1 VNCKFRLK
9 RFIYLSF
16 VFILT
21 FTSSARAFNAD
32 DKESPRI
39 ETMRSLVKPSKDNN
53 GLVFLLISTRDD
65 KNLVQMP
72 KMEINYA
79 FQWKLGSNPPPKCS
93 SFNNFRLTLSV
104 EEVRNKR
111 IQGQQG
117 VEQTFYAFGTLPKIP
132 SLDTACQE
140 YRDFARPPAVS
151 MNAPISTSNITTKNP
166 IPFFSGRIISPLLID
181 ESGRKS
187 DTNVSNISISTL
199 DLYALPWPEKNL
211 QVCLTANVLSQVE
224 GVNAA
229 ILNYEKE
236 VGRAIDVGLFENI
249 EASKDVSDYRNRI
262 KLYSE
267 FLDDQGSKPWEL
279 VPMCEVM
286 LSPQTITKK
295 VNEWATKQKKITD
308 ETLKQMLLD
317 EKQRQIQSAKELA
330 TMRASIVGSIQEK
343 VKEKNIYSDKLAIEV
358 RNLTASPLEI
368 QSGTSLG
375 ATEKSKKLAAQSAT
389 KKLDEAKSRLISEWN
404 EILETDRVISL
415 TMVEQS
421 GYTDKVSIDFY
432 RNYLKSLESLRT
444 SIERTIVTLLK
455 YTQFY
460 LNEIERVNRMR

>member
-1 VNCKFRLK
+1 MG
-9 RFIYLSF
+9 
-16 VFILT
+16 
-21 FTSSARAFNAD
+21 TS
-32 DKESPRI
+32 
-39 ETMRSLVKPSKDNN
+39 
-53 GLVFLLISTRDD
+53 
-65 KNLVQMP
+65 
-72 KMEINYA
+72 
-79 FQWKLGSNPPPKCS
+79 
-93 SFNNFRLTLSV
+93 
-104 EEVRNKR
+104 
-111 IQGQQG
+111 
-117 VEQTFYAFGTLPKIP
+117 
-132 SLDTACQE
+132 
-140 YRDFARPPAVS
+140 
-151 MNAPISTSNITTKNP
+151 
-166 IPFFSGRIISPLLID
+166 
-181 ESGRKS
+181 
-187 DTNVSNISISTL
+187 
-199 DLYALPWPEKNL
+199 
-211 QVCLTANVLSQVE
+211 AN
-224 GVNAA
+224 
-229 ILNYEKE
+229 
-236 VGRAIDVGLFENI
+236 
-249 EASKDVSDYRNRI
+249 
-262 KLYSE
+262 
-267 FLDDQGSKPWEL
+267 
-279 VPMCEVM
+279 VM